1 MSPPPPSRSATR
13 MRARAL
19 VGPLVALAVV
29 LAAASC
35 GDFQLAEF
43 TKSTTTTVEVE
54 VAEGADVVP
63 EGTTSTTLRP
73 ARWTIQQGE
82 SLGEIARRYGVTVD
96 SIMLAN
102 NITSANNVRAGTVI
116 VIPDPDAPVPPPWQQ
131 GDSLAVNQ

>member
-1 MSPPPPSRSATR
+1 M
-13 MRARAL
+13 
-19 VGPLVALAVV
+19 V
-29 LAAASC
+29 LASGAC

-43 TKSTTTTVEVE
+43 TAASTTTIEVE
-54 VAEGADVVP
+54 AAEDADLVP

-73 ARWTIQQGE
+73 ARWVIQDGE

-102 NITSANNVRAGTVI
+102 NLTSANNVRAGTII

-131 GDSLAVNQ
+131 GDSLAVDR